1 MPNPVALCIATANSA
16 SCPPKQPYPI
26 ETESLTLRNHPGDA
40 FCQKTLQN
48 APPNFDPQTQL
59 IETTW
64 LKTSQLTTPHT
75 PARCVTRRL
84 RVPRRQHRAFRPAP
98 GLV

>member
-1 MPNPVALCIATANSA
+1 MHNPVALFIATANSA

-26 ETESLTLRNHPGDA
+26 EIESLTLRNHPGDA
-40 FCQKTLQN
+40 SCQKTLKN
-48 APPNFDPQTQL
+48 ASPNFDPKTQL
-59 IETTW
+59 IETKW
-64 LKTSQLTTPHT
+64 LKTSQLTTPH

-84 RVPRRQHRAFRPAP
+84 RVPPRQHRAFRPAP

>member
-1 MPNPVALCIATANSA
+1 MPNPVALFVAAANSA

-26 ETESLTLRNHPGDA
+26 DNKSLTLRNHQGDA
-40 FCQKTLQN
+40 SCQKTLQN
-48 APPNFDPQTQL
+48 ASPNFDPQTQL

-64 LKTSQLTTPHT
+64 LKTSQLTTPH

-84 RVPRRQHRAFRPAP
+84 RVPPRQHRAFRPAP

>member
-1 MPNPVALCIATANSA
+1 MPSPVALFIVTANSA

-26 ETESLTLRNHPGDA
+26 EIESLTLRNHPGDA
-40 FCQKTLQN
+40 SCQKTLQN
-48 APPNFDPQTQL
+48 ASPNFNPQTQL

-75 PARCVTRRL
+75 PTSCVTRRL
-84 RVPRRQHRAFRPAP
+84 RVPPRQHRAFRPAP